1 MQLEPLRKLL
11 QERYPELRNETFR
24 VDDTGWSNFV
34 VIVGEKMIFR
44 FPKTEEAK
52 AIISRETQI
61 LPQLESM
68 VPVAIPQFVYSSAPT
83 DDIKYVGYPMIFGK
97 PLYREEMNG
106 LSGQEQEK
114 VAEAIGG
121 FLSGLHAYPLEK
133 SFDKAIDPGL
143 TRLFYENFLARIER
157 KAFSYMPVELQ
168 RWTRQT
174 FQSFLANPDYFRF
187 KPALLHNDLKPE
199 HLLYDFEK
207 RQLSGIIDFGAMGVG
222 DPAYDF
228 VGIYRAYG
236 AAFTQKVLSHYTRE
250 IDARFLERITTFY
263 VKTISFWTLFYG
275 IDSQNEKLI
284 QYGLGKLQAFAK
296 PKRT

>member
-1 MQLEPLRKLL
+1 MQLDPLRKLL
-11 QERYPELRNETFR
+11 QERYPELRNESFR

-52 AIISRETQI
+52 AIISREMQI
-61 LPQLESM
+61 LPQLRSM

-83 DDIKYVGYPMIFGK
+83 DAIKYVGYPMIVGK
-97 PLYREEMNG
+97 PLYREEMSG
-106 LSGQEQEK
+106 LSEQEQEK

-143 TRLFYENFLARIER
+143 TRVFYENLLARIER

-168 RWTRQT
+168 QWTRQT
-174 FQSFLANPDYFRF
+174 FQTFLANPDYFRF

-199 HLLYDFEK
+199 HLLYDFEN
-207 RQLSGIIDFGAMGVG
+207 RRLNGIIDFGAMGAG

-236 AAFTQKVLSHYTRE
+236 AAFAHKVLSYYTRE
-250 IDARFLERITTFY
+250 IDATFLDRITTFY

-275 IDSQNEKLI
+275 IDSQNPKLI
-284 QYGLGKLQAFAK
+284 QYALGKLETFAQ
-296 PKRT
+296 PKGT

>member
-11 QERYPELRNETFR
+11 QDRYPELRNETFR

-52 AIISRETQI
+52 AIISREMQI
-61 LPQLESM
+61 LPLLGPM
-68 VPVAIPQFVYSSAPT
+68 VPVAIPQFVYSSTQT
-83 DDIKYVGYPMIFGK
+83 DDIKYVGYPMIYGK
-97 PLYREEMNG
+97 PLFREEMSG
-106 LSGQEQEK
+106 LSDKEQEQ
-114 VAEAIGG
+114 VAKAIGG
-121 FLSGLHAYPLEK
+121 FLSGLHSYPLEK
-133 SFDKAIDPGL
+133 SFDKAIDPAL
-143 TRLFYENFLARIER
+143 TKAFYENLLKRIER
-157 KAFSYMPVELQ
+157 KAFSYMPLELQ
-168 RWTRQT
+168 QWTRQT
-174 FQSFLANPDYFRF
+174 FQAFVANPDYFAF

-207 RQLSGIIDFGAMGVG
+207 RRLNGIIDFGAMGVG

-236 AAFTQKVLSHYTRE
+236 AAFAHKVLSYYTRE
-250 IDARFLERITTFY
+250 TDPVFFDRITSFY

-275 IDSQNEKLI
+275 IDCQNQKLI
-284 QYGLGKLQAFAK
+284 QYALGKLQAFARAK
-296 PKRT
+296 GT

>member
-1 MQLEPLRKLL
+1 MQLDPLRKLL
-11 QERYPELRNETFR
+11 QERYPELRNESFR

-52 AIISRETQI
+52 AIISREMQI
-61 LPQLESM
+61 LPQLRSM

-83 DDIKYVGYPMIFGK
+83 DAIKYVGYPMIVGK
-97 PLYREEMNG
+97 PLYREEMSG
-106 LSGQEQEK
+106 LSEQEQEK

-143 TRLFYENFLARIER
+143 TRVFYENLLARIER

-168 RWTRQT
+168 QWTRQT
-174 FQSFLANPDYFRF
+174 FQTFLANPDYFRF

-199 HLLYDFEK
+199 HLLYDFEN
-207 RQLSGIIDFGAMGVG
+207 RRLNGIIDFGAMGAG

-236 AAFTQKVLSHYTRE
+236 AAFAHKVLSYYTRE
-250 IDARFLERITTFY
+250 IDATFLDRITTFY

-275 IDSQNEKLI
+275 IDSQNPKLI
-284 QYGLGKLQAFAK
+284 QYALGKLETFAQRK
-296 PKRT
+296 GT